1 VAVQTQLLKVGSR
14 RADVAAMSVATKST
28 DARPTVTREP
38 AYEPTVDT
46 FAAILRGHVPVV
58 STIVEVGA
66 RDGVETLAFA
76 DKFPEA
82 QIYSFECNP
91 QTLPACEHAA
101 AMRSNITLIPNAVAE
116 IEGSLSFFQYG
127 PEVGASSLYKF
138 SADYPLE
145 DRAQNE
151 IKVQATTLRRSMA
164 EHDVDR
170 IDGIWLD
177 IQGGELAALKS
188 LGERIRD
195 VGVIYT
201 EVEFFEVYA
210 GQPRFWQIW
219 WFLHRNGF
227 LLHGFPWRSPYFGD
241 AVFVNRDRLT
251 GKRFGAQVTE
261 LRALAQTAR
270 SFALALLGRH
280 P

>member
-1 VAVQTQLLKVGSR
+1 
-14 RADVAAMSVATKST
+14 MSATATAT
-28 DARPTVTREP
+28 DIR
-38 AYEPTVDT
+38 AYEPTVDA
-46 FAAILRGHVPVV
+46 FEEILRGHVPVV

-91 QTLPACEHAA
+91 ETLPACERAA

-116 IEGSLSFFQYG
+116 TEGTLSFFQYG
-127 PEVGASSLYKF
+127 PNEGASSLYKF
-138 SADYPLE
+138 NDDYPLE

-151 IKVQATTLRRSMA
+151 IKVHATTLRRSMA
-164 EHDVDR
+164 EHNVDR
-170 IDGIWLD
+170 IDGVWLD
-177 IQGGELAALKS
+177 IQGGELAALRS

-210 GQPRFWQIW
+210 GQPLFWRLW
-219 WFLHRNGF
+219 WHLRREGF
-227 LLHGFPWRSPYFGD
+227 LLHGFTWRSPYFGD

-251 GKRFGAQVTE
+251 GQRFQSQLAE
-261 LRALAQTAR
+261 LRGLVQTAR
-270 SFALALLGRH
+270 SLALVLLRRH